1 MVCYAIDSNPASDS
15 ALSHF
20 FGGWPARILW
30 PKDYVGLCA
39 DTKEKPNVN
48 AIKEARRFIERQ
60 PDHPTARVL
69 SRLVLALESSHSF
82 ELVTLYDL
90 DYDGFQLALDILRE
104 WRLDRYYA
112 GKAKLF
118 DLSMQVN
125 ELALAPAPAA
135 PAP

>member
-1 MVCYAIDSNPASDS
+1 M
-15 ALSHF
+15 
-20 FGGWPARILW
+20 
-30 PKDYVGLCA
+30 
-39 DTKEKPNVN
+39 N

-69 SRLVLALESSHSF
+69 SRLVLALETSHSF
-82 ELVTLYDL
+82 ELVTLYEL

-118 DLSMQVN
+118 DLSVQVSG
-125 ELALAPAPAA
+125 LSDAAVAPAA
-135 PAP
+135 PTSPA

>member
-1 MVCYAIDSNPASDS
+1 M
-15 ALSHF
+15 
-20 FGGWPARILW
+20 
-30 PKDYVGLCA
+30 
-39 DTKEKPNVN
+39 N

-82 ELVTLYDL
+82 ELVTLYEL

-125 ELALAPAPAA
+125 ELAQAPAEATSPPAS
-135 PAP
+135 